1 MKLTEL
7 EKQEIKKIGKKYNL
21 KLIILH
27 GSYAT
32 GKARINSDLDIAI
45 IGKKLID
52 FRKLAKIYSALSKV
66 LGDNIERELDIKTL
80 NRADPLFCYHIAK
93 YSELL
98 YGSLLNYNEFRAYA
112 FRSYYDSKD
121 LFKLEGLL
129 VSKFQNYLNKKYA

>member
-1 MKLTEL
+1 MKLTKL

-32 GKARINSDLDIAI
+32 GKARTDSDLDIAI

-52 FRKLAKIYSALSKV
+52 FKKLAKIYSALSKV
-66 LGDNIERELDIKTL
+66 LGDNTKRELDIKTL

>member
-1 MKLTEL
+1 MKLTKL

-66 LGDNIERELDIKTL
+66 LGDNIERELDIKT
-80 NRADPLFCYHIAK
+80 RR
-93 YSELL
+93 L
-98 YGSLLNYNEFRAYA
+98 Y
-112 FRSYYDSKD
+112 KD
-121 LFKLEGLL
+121 EC
-129 VSKFQNYLNKKYA
+129 S

>member
-1 MKLTEL
+1 MKLTKL

-32 GKARINSDLDIAI
+32 GKAKIDSDLDIAI

-52 FRKLAKIYSALSKV
+52 FKKLAKIYSALSKV
-66 LGDNIERELDIKTL
+66 LGDNTKRELDIKTL

-93 YSELL
+93 YSKLL
-98 YGSLLNYNEFRAYA
+98 YGSLLDYNEFRAYA

>member
-32 GKARINSDLDIAI
+32 GKARTDSDLDIAI

-52 FRKLAKIYSALSKV
+52 FKKLAKIYSALSKV
-66 LGDNIERELDIKTL
+66 LGDNTKRELDIKTL
-80 NRADPLFCYHIAK
+80 NRADPLFYYHIAK